1 MTISLKK
8 KTLAVAMATA
18 FVAAGAAAQVIN
30 PAKGTGE
37 LDWSSLDRFENMDL
51 SGQVVT
57 VAGPW
62 LAPEN
67 AIFNAIVSHFEAATG
82 ADVRYSGSDSFEQQI
97 VIDLQAGSPPHIAIF
112 PQPGL
117 AADMAS
123 RGLLEPVNYAVR
135 QAVLD
140 NYAAGQSW
148 VDLSTYPDRDGV
160 DEFYGVF
167 FRVDLKSLVWYSP
180 DNFDD
185 YGYDIPQSMEEL
197 IALSDQMV
205 ADGNT
210 PWCIGLGSGAATGW
224 PATDWV
230 EDFMLRLHTP
240 DVYDGWVDNSIPFND
255 PRVVEAIELFGDFAK
270 NPDYVQGGVASVGT
284 TDFRDSPNGL
294 FSVPPGCFMHRQA
307 SFIPA
312 FFPDG
317 TVIGE
322 DVDFF
327 YLPAFESRPELGD
340 PVMGAGTIA
349 TMARRSEAAEAL
361 LEYLTT
367 PLAHEIW
374 MMNGGFLTAH
384 TGVNNDLYANETL
397 RRQGEILQNAT
408 TFRFDGSD
416 LMPGGIG
423 AGAFW
428 TGMVDFVSGDSAQ
441 DVANDIQRAWDALN

>member
-1 MTISLKK
+1 MTTSLKK
-8 KTLAVAMATA
+8 KTLAVAMSAA
-18 FVAAGAAAQVIN
+18 FAAGVSAEIA
-30 PAKGTGE
+30 PAKGSGE
-37 LDWSSLDRFENMDL
+37 YDWSSLDKFENMDL

-67 AIFNAIVSHFEAATG
+67 GIFNAIVKYFEDATG
-82 ADVRYSGSDSFEQQI
+82 ADVRYAGSDSFEQQI
-97 VIDLQAGSPPHIAIF
+97 VIDLQAGSPPNLAIF

-117 AADMAS
+117 ASDMA
-123 RGLLEPVNYAVR
+123 RRDLLNPLPSDLRAK
-135 QAVLD
+135 VLD
-140 NYAAGQSW
+140 KYAAGQSW
-148 VDLSTYPDRDGV
+148 VDLGTYANSDG
-160 DEFYGVF
+160 EENFYGVF

-180 DNFDD
+180 DNFAD
-185 YGYDIPQSMEEL
+185 YGYEVPESMEEL

-205 ADGNT
+205 EDGNT

-230 EDFMLRLHTP
+230 EDLMLRLHEP
-240 DVYDGWVDNSIPFND
+240 SVYDAWVNHDIPFND
-255 PRVVEAIELFGDFAK
+255 PRVVEAIETFGEFAK
-270 NPDYVQGGVASVGT
+270 NPDYVQGGVQAVGT

-294 FSVPPGCFMHRQA
+294 FSIPPGCFMHRQA

-312 FFPDG
+312 FFPEG

-327 YLPAFESRPELGD
+327 YFPSYSSKDLGN
-340 PVMGAGTIA
+340 PVLGAGTVV
-349 TMARRSEAAEAL
+349 TMPKENEAAVAL
-361 LEYLTT
+361 MDYLTS

-374 MMNGGFLTAH
+374 MANGGFLTPH
-384 TGVNNDLYANETL
+384 LDVNNDLYANDTL

-416 LMPGGIG
+416 LMPGSIG

-428 TGMVDFVSGDSAQ
+428 TGMVDFVGSDSAEE
-441 DVANDIQRAWDALN
+441 VADSIEQTWQANE

>member
-8 KTLAVAMATA
+8 KTLAVAMSAA
-18 FVAAGAAAQVIN
+18 FAAGASAEIN
-30 PAKGTGE
+30 PSKGSG
-37 LDWSSLDRFENMDL
+37 DYNWSSLDKFEDMDL

-62 LAPEN
+62 LTPEN
-67 AIFNAIVSHFEAATG
+67 AIFEGIVSHFEEATG
-82 ADVRYSGSDSFEQQI
+82 ADVQYSGSDSFEQQI
-97 VIDLQAGSPPHIAIF
+97 VIDLQAGSPPNLAIF

-123 RGLLEPVNYAVR
+123 RDLLEPLSDDLKEQVMDA
-135 QAVLD
+135 
-140 NYAAGQSW
+140 YAAGQSW
-148 VDLSTYPDRDGV
+148 VDLGTYANGEGNDD
-160 DEFYGVF
+160 FYGVF

-180 DNFDD
+180 DNFAD
-185 YGYDIPQSMEEL
+185 YGYEVPETMEEL

-205 ADGNT
+205 ADGET

-230 EDFMLRLHTP
+230 EDIMLRLHEP
-240 DVYDGWVDNSIPFND
+240 SVYDQWVSHEIPFND
-255 PRVVEAIELFGDFAK
+255 PRVVEALETFGSFAK
-270 NPDYVQGGVASVGT
+270 NDDYVQGGAQAVAS
-284 TDFRDSPNGL
+284 TDFRDSPKGL
-294 FSVPPGCFMHRQA
+294 FSVPADCFMHRQA

-312 FFPDG
+312 FFPEG
-317 TVIGE
+317 TVVGE

-327 YLPAFESRPELGD
+327 YFPAFESKDLGK
-340 PVMGAGTIA
+340 PVLGAGTVV
-349 TMARRSEAAEAL
+349 TLTEESEAARAL
-361 LEYLTT
+361 MDYLTT

-374 MMNGGFLTAH
+374 MANGGFLTPH
-384 TGVNNDLYANETL
+384 TGVNNDLFANDTL
-397 RRQGEILQNAT
+397 RRQAEILQNAD

-441 DVANDIQRAWDALN
+441 QAADDIEQAWDNL